1 MCFVVNK
8 DYAGELKIK
17 RMANEIFLVGKTS
30 NSPAENADHVAVHES
45 GVKSVV
51 KTGQGS
57 ALVVT
62 AKAPQALGDNKMNAR
77 ANLVEIVGSSVDKVL
92 KKHTHTETSAIA
104 LNEEKRIEIA
114 MDVCDE
120 ILRFLDNPKN
130 FNKNDEQ

>member
-1 MCFVVNK
+1 MCFVINK
-8 DYAGELKIK
+8 DYAEEFKMKSMTNDFIKVGESK
-17 RMANEIFLVGKTS
+17 
-30 NSPAENADHVAVHES
+30 NSSADIADHVAVHES
-45 GVKSVV
+45 GVTSVV

-92 KKHTHTETSAIA
+92 KKHKVK
-104 LNEEKRIEIA
+104 NKDKRIEIA

-130 FNKNDEQ
+130 FKNNDER

>member
-1 MCFVVNK
+1 MCFVINK
-8 DYAGELKIK
+8 DYAGDFKKEMIK
-17 RMANEIFLVGKTS
+17 NLIMVGESEEFSAEI
-30 NSPAENADHVAVHES
+30 ADHVAVHES

-57 ALVVT
+57 ALRVT

-92 KKHTHTETSAIA
+92 KKHTETETSAIA
-104 LNEEKRIEIA
+104 LNKEKRIEIA

-130 FNKNDEQ
+130 YKKKDEQ

>member
-1 MCFVVNK
+1 MCFVINK
-8 DYAGELKIK
+8 EYAEEFKMKSMTNDFINVGEQK
-17 RMANEIFLVGKTS
+17 
-30 NSPAENADHVAVHES
+30 NSSADIADHVAVHES

-62 AKAPQALGDNKMNAR
+62 AKAPQALGDNEMNAR

-92 KKHTHTETSAIA
+92 KEHKVK
-104 LNEEKRIEIA
+104 NKDKRIEIA

-130 FNKNDEQ
+130 FKKNDEQ

>member
-1 MCFVVNK
+1 MTNGFITV
-8 DYAGELKIK
+8 GEPKSSSADI
-17 RMANEIFLVGKTS
+17 
-30 NSPAENADHVAVHES
+30 ADHVAVHES

-62 AKAPQALGDNKMNAR
+62 AKTPQALGDNKMNAR

-92 KKHTHTETSAIA
+92 KKHKVKSKD
-104 LNEEKRIEIA
+104 KRIEIA
-114 MDVCDE
+114 MDVCDT

-130 FNKNDEQ
+130 FKKNDER

>member
-8 DYAGELKIK
+8 DYAGELKTK

-92 KKHTHTETSAIA
+92 KKHKVKSKD
-104 LNEEKRIEIA
+104 KRIEIA
-114 MDVCDE
+114 MDVCDTV
-120 ILRFLDNPKN
+120 LRFLDNPKN
-130 FNKNDEQ
+130 FKKKDEQ

>member
-1 MCFVVNK
+1 MCFVINK
-8 DYAGELKIK
+8 DYAGELKMKSMTNGFIT
-17 RMANEIFLVGKTS
+17 VGEPKS
-30 NSPAENADHVAVHES
+30 SSADIADNVAVHES

-62 AKAPQALGDNKMNAR
+62 AKTPQALGDNKMNAR

-92 KKHTHTETSAIA
+92 KKHKVKSKD
-104 LNEEKRIEIA
+104 KRIEIA
-114 MDVCDE
+114 MDVCDT

-130 FNKNDEQ
+130 FKKNDER

>member
-1 MCFVVNK
+1 MCFVINK
-8 DYAGELKIK
+8 DYAGELKMKSMTNGFIT
-17 RMANEIFLVGKTS
+17 VGEPKS
-30 NSPAENADHVAVHES
+30 SSADIADHVAVHES

-92 KKHTHTETSAIA
+92 KKHKVKSKD
-104 LNEEKRIEIA
+104 KRIEIA
-114 MDVCDE
+114 MDVCDT

-130 FNKNDEQ
+130 FKKNDER

>member
-1 MCFVVNK
+1 MCFVINK
-8 DYAGELKIK
+8 DYAGDFKKEMIK
-17 RMANEIFLVGKTS
+17 NLIMVGESEEFSAEI
-30 NSPAENADHVAVHES
+30 ADHVAVHES

-92 KKHTHTETSAIA
+92 KKHTETETSAIA
-104 LNEEKRIEIA
+104 LNKEKRIEIA

-130 FNKNDEQ
+130 YKKKDEQ

>member
-1 MCFVVNK
+1 MCFVINK
-8 DYAGELKIK
+8 DYAEEFKMKSMRSDFIGVGEPKSSSADI
-17 RMANEIFLVGKTS
+17 
-30 NSPAENADHVAVHES
+30 ADHVAVHES

-62 AKAPQALGDNKMNAR
+62 AKTPQALGDNKMNAR

-92 KKHTHTETSAIA
+92 KKHKVK
-104 LNEEKRIEIA
+104 NKDKRIEIA

-130 FNKNDEQ
+130 FKKNDER

>member
-1 MCFVVNK
+1 MCFVINK
-8 DYAGELKIK
+8 DYAEEFKMKSMTNDFIG
-17 RMANEIFLVGKTS
+17 VGKQE
-30 NSPAENADHVAVHES
+30 NSSADIADHVAVHES

-62 AKAPQALGDNKMNAR
+62 AKAPQALGDNEMNAR

-92 KKHTHTETSAIA
+92 KKHKVK
-104 LNEEKRIEIA
+104 NKDKRIEIA

-130 FNKNDEQ
+130 FKKNDER